1 LFASLLWRGPVD
13 PRSPALG
20 EIRYGRRV
28 KLYAF
33 DGITEALDLVP
44 LAARRALDLAGLKL
58 SREGWSSL
66 SHEARIEL
74 VELGAHERVDT
85 RRVAAICERA
95 SPRPES
101 LAVAPDPDPTTPS
114 AEVVTVFAPLGAIAT
129 RWAALSTLDR
139 YALAKVAQRP
149 RPERVAAA
157 WAEIVG
163 A

>member
-1 LFASLLWRGPVD
+1 MSHRAP
-13 PRSPALG
+13 PAAKG
-20 EIRYGRRV
+20 EIRYVPCV

-44 LAARRALDLAGLKL
+44 LAARRALDLTGLKL

-66 SHEARIEL
+66 PLPLRIEL
-74 VELGAHERVDT
+74 VELGAATRVDAS
-85 RRVAAICERA
+85 RVTSLCERA
-95 SPRPES
+95 SPRPEPLS
-101 LAVAPDPDPTTPS
+101 VAPDPDATTPP
-114 AEVVTVFAPLGAIAT
+114 AEVVAVFAPLGPVGA

-149 RPERVAAA
+149 RPERVSAA